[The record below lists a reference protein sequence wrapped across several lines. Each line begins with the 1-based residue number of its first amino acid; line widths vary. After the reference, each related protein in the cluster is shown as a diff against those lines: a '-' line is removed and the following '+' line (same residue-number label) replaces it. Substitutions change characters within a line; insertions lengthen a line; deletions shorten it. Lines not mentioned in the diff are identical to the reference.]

1 MALPVPEQWER
12 FYHSETFST
21 RSCAEKNGLDKC
33 NKDWYPRYTE
43 VTQEGTN
50 ITVTFNLAPPLLGI
64 SSYFFQCYANGMRKY
79 IDIIPDFSKN
89 ETHHSFQLSDL
100 LEGVNYTCEIAA
112 NREDAV
118 RKTFSIYIQQKAHSV
133 EPSLTLMLPPSLV
146 LLVFLLLFLAACV
159 RKGPTLHM
167 RKLFLKPGLFPASL
181 SEMEQQDQDDNSPE
195 EVMAINRA
203 TPPCLLICY
212 SSNDGPAHVKAVVQL
227 GAFIQKHMATQVF
240 LDLWDSL
247 SVAREGSMVWHCQ
260 KIRESDFILVVCSQ
274 GLNRRPAAPGTEK
287 FKEEEADAGLNC
299 ASDTAVQVISEEVGR
314 AKARGQDLSKY
325 IAAIFEYCDETD
337 IPTEL
342 RLVSNYTLP
351 NDLVLLFSHLHGM
364 TLYRPGS
371 YLKVNHI
378 SAEGFT
384 ELPAGAALQQAIC
397 EAGMAMAAKKHP
409 SLDGED

>member
-1 MALPVPEQWER
+1 MQQLSQTLSTQNIKWKGFVPPPSALRGAIPDSDASTLSGSAGLSFTLPGCLRQEGAHVAHEEALPETRWEDKDNTPVIFLCMADGR
-12 FYHSETFST
+12 HRWFNGNCLFS
-21 RSCAEKNGLDKC
+21 
-33 NKDWYPRYTE
+33 
-43 VTQEGTN
+43 N
-50 ITVTFNLAPPLLGI
+50 ISPG
-64 SSYFFQCYANGMRKY
+64 S
-79 IDIIPDFSKN
+79 
-89 ETHHSFQLSDL
+89 
-100 LEGVNYTCEIAA
+100 
-112 NREDAV
+112 
-118 RKTFSIYIQQKAHSV
+118 
-133 EPSLTLMLPPSLV
+133 
-146 LLVFLLLFLAACV
+146 
-159 RKGPTLHM
+159 
-167 RKLFLKPGLFPASL
+167 GLFPASL
-181 SEMEQQDQDDNSPE
+181 SEMEQQDQDGNAPE

-227 GAFIQKHMATQVF
+227 GAFIQKHMATQVQWMGLLRFAAGFCEINRLQFCFPLQVF

-247 SVAREGSMVWHCQ
+247 SVAQEGSMVWHCQ

-274 GLNRRPAAPGTEK
+274 GLNRRKAAPGTEK

-397 EAGMAMAAKKHP
+397 EAGMAMTAKKHP